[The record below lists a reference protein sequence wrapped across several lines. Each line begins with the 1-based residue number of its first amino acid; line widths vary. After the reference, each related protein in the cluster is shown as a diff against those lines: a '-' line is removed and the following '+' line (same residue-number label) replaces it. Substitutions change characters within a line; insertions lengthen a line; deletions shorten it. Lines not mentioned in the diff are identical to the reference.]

1 MKHLLKW
8 LGSVAFALLL
18 VVVAIGTAGS
28 ASYAAVYESSTMNI
42 RVGKDRLPYTEE
54 EIFEQLFDINNK
66 ITIKIDMEDKEL
78 QKLQDDYNA
87 YSSWGSKSPIYRMA
101 NMTIRIQTNK
111 SDYTYE
117 ISQVGVRM
125 KGNTSRIDFYNQSEG
140 IYNLIHFKIDFQETF
155 DDEEYYGSDAIDWT
169 GKDEEREA
177 RKDRTFATMEKLEM
191 KWNRNYDNTYI
202 REYYSYEMFR
212 ANGVLAPHTNL
223 ASTDLS
229 SVHLGVYM
237 IYEPVDDIFI
247 EKNLPEKEWGGDLY
261 KCGWT
266 MSPANFT
273 SRVSIGVEDEDK
285 GLFYN
290 YDLKT
295 NKKKS
300 THAELKNLLTVLN
313 RGTVTKEQYESVVD
327 VDNFVKFA
335 ACSYFTGNPDD
346 MRNNYNNYYVYFLKS
361 SGKAIMIPYDLDRC
375 MGVTTGYNPTGNGN
389 TKVSPFSE
397 WAQGKGERQANPVY
411 KYSVIRNAYY
421 VDEYSSALIDVG
433 TSEWMTTE
441 HFNKYYN
448 IAKKHYA
455 NDVKVSKDFEE
466 VDESRFFLSTTET
479 APIYSDDRNISFA
492 DFSQAV
498 LEKYPEELTV
508 KKKSQKITTGAEK
521 YARSYG
527 CNPVKLY
534 AKTTGDGKLTYRS
547 SDTKVVTVSSKG
559 TIGVRG
565 VGIATITITAG
576 QTDKYA
582 MATKT
587 VKITIK
593 PRQQKL
599 LSLTSTSKGKMTVKH
614 SADYTTTGFDIVYAT
629 KSNFSNAKHVIVNSK
644 TNMVKNINGLKSGKR
659 YYVKVRA
666 FKNTNGNT
674 FYGNYSEK
682 KSVVIR

>member
-1 MKHLLKW
+1 
-8 LGSVAFALLL
+8 
-18 VVVAIGTAGS
+18 
-28 ASYAAVYESSTMNI
+28 
-42 RVGKDRLPYTEE
+42 
-54 EIFEQLFDINNK
+54 
-66 ITIKIDMEDKEL
+66 
-78 QKLQDDYNA
+78 
-87 YSSWGSKSPIYRMA
+87 
-101 NMTIRIQTNK
+101 
-111 SDYTYE
+111 
-117 ISQVGVRM
+117 M

-421 VDEYSSALIDVG
+421 VDEYSSALIEVG

-455 NDVKVSKDFEE
+455 
-466 VDESRFFLSTTET
+466 
-479 APIYSDDRNISFA
+479 
-492 DFSQAV
+492 
-498 LEKYPEELTV
+498 
-508 KKKSQKITTGAEK
+508 
-521 YARSYG
+521 
-527 CNPVKLY
+527 
-534 AKTTGDGKLTYRS
+534 
-547 SDTKVVTVSSKG
+547 
-559 TIGVRG
+559 
-565 VGIATITITAG
+565 
-576 QTDKYA
+576 
-582 MATKT
+582 M
-587 VKITIK
+587 
-593 PRQQKL
+593 
-599 LSLTSTSKGKMTVKH
+599 M
-614 SADYTTTGFDIVYAT
+614 
-629 KSNFSNAKHVIVNSK
+629 
-644 TNMVKNINGLKSGKR
+644 
-659 YYVKVRA
+659 
-666 FKNTNGNT
+666 
-674 FYGNYSEK
+674 
-682 KSVVIR
+682 